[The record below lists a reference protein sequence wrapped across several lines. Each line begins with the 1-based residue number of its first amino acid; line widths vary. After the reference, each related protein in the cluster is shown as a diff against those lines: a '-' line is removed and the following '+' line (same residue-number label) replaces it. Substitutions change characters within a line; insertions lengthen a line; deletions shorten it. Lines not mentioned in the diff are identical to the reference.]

1 MEVHD
6 PPLQLAPTHGME
18 DSGGN
23 AAKRGVADVHGVT
36 GARLDLLHP
45 GHDPVQQ
52 VGPVAHAQGV
62 SSVALDTQ
70 AQARLWLR
78 ATVAGRVQRVRKQHV
93 TASKAHQGRPK
104 VLGPDIVISLHIRAF
119 VNWTVYFG
127 LLFKLNVHP

>member
-6 PPLQLAPTHGME
+6 PSLQMAPTHGME

-23 AAKRGVADVHGVT
+23 AAKRGVADMHGVT

-52 VGPVAHAQGV
+52 VGPVAQAQGV
-62 SSVALDTQ
+62 SSIALDRQ

-78 ATVAGRVQRVRKQHV
+78 ATVVGRVQRVRKQHV
-93 TASKAHQGRPK
+93 TASTAHQRWSKVVRPDT
-104 VLGPDIVISLHIRAF
+104 VTSLHIRAF

-127 LLFKLNVHP
+127 ILFKLNVHP